1 VLSLIFRD
9 SFSFDRCTVMR
20 TVAYSVV
27 SSDEPRRLPDSWFA
41 SFIST
46 SDVSLCG
53 LRGYRGGSRNAV
65 QAWRPSWEPS
75 LGGLAPF

>member
-1 VLSLIFRD
+1 
-9 SFSFDRCTVMR
+9 MR

-41 SFIST
+41 SIIST

-65 QAWRPSWEPS
+65 QAWRPCPLWEPS